1 LKISFFFAITNPV
14 RKYRAIS
21 TNDKIAL
28 IISQQKDATFETN
41 STQMTTYLLH
51 VTISEAIQK
60 LSEILIQRNYEI
72 TQHNGDRSMIVAYTN
87 HESLRMVQIN
97 IYSINNY
104 LEVNVHSTCFSKG
117 TSLLTNDVD
126 EEERIIRETE
136 NSFTDYANTFRL
148 TPEDYVFSFI

>member
-1 LKISFFFAITNPV
+1 
-14 RKYRAIS
+14 
-21 TNDKIAL
+21 
-28 IISQQKDATFETN
+28 
-41 STQMTTYLLH
+41 
-51 VTISEAIQK
+51 
-60 LSEILIQRNYEI
+60 
-72 TQHNGDRSMIVAYTN
+72 MIVAYTN

-136 NSFTDYANTFRL
+136 NSFADFTNTFRL